1 MKNKEINTILWE
13 DGILKLIDQRALPFE
28 EKYLHIKDYRDAAD
42 AIFTLAVRGA
52 PAIGVTA
59 AFAVVL
65 AANEFRKVGRE
76 DFFLDVDRA
85 ISELAGTRP
94 TAVNLFWTLARMRG
108 ILDSHRGEDPEVVA
122 KALEEEAISIY
133 NDDISINTR
142 LSENGSALIEDGYGI
157 LTHCNTGALATA
169 GRYGT
174 ALGVIRWAH
183 NSGKKLHVYVDETR
197 PVLQGARLTTWELS
211 REGIPM
217 TLITDSMAGYVMS
230 LGRVNAVF
238 VGADRIALNGDTA
251 NKIGT
256 FSLSVLAKSMGIPF
270 YVVAPLST
278 VDEKIRDG
286 KSIKIE
292 QRDHREVTEIASVK
306 IAPDGVDVFN
316 PAFDVTPHQ
325 NITAIV
331 TEAKVV
337 RPPFYENLLEIK
349 TGCKVDAER

>member
-1 MKNKEINTILWE
+1 MKNKEINTVLWE
-13 DGILKLIDQRALPFE
+13 DGVLKLIDQRALPFA
-28 EKYLHIKDYRDAAD
+28 EKYLYIKDYRETAD

-52 PAIGVTA
+52 PAIGVAA

-65 AANEFRKVGRE
+65 AANEFRKVGKK
-76 DFFLDVDRA
+76 DFFQDVDRA
-85 ISELAGTRP
+85 ISDLAGARP
-94 TAVNLFWTLARMRG
+94 TAVNLFWALARMRS
-108 ILDSHRGEDPEVVA
+108 ILNSHRDEDPEVVTRE
-122 KALEEEAISIY
+122 LEGEAISIY
-133 NDDISINTR
+133 NDDISINAR
-142 LSENGSALIEDGYGI
+142 LSENGSELIKNGYGI

-183 NSGKKLHVYVDETR
+183 KSGKKIHVYVDETR

-211 REGIPM
+211 RYGIPM
-217 TLITDSMAGYVMS
+217 TLITDNMAGYVMS
-230 LGRVNAVF
+230 LGRVNAIF
-238 VGADRIALNGDTA
+238 VGADRITLNGDTA

-278 VDEKIRDG
+278 VDEEIIEG

-292 QRDHREVTEIASVK
+292 QRDSREVTEIEGVK
-306 IAPDGVDVFN
+306 IAPDGLDVFN
-316 PAFDVTPHQ
+316 PAFDVTPYQ

-337 RPPFYENLLEIK
+337 RPPFYKNLLDIK
-349 TGCKVDAER
+349 KSCRIDTER